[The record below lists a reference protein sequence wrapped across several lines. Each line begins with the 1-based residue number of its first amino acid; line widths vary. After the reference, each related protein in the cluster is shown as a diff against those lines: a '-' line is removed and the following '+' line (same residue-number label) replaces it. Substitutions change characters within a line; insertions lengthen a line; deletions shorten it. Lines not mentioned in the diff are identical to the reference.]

1 MKRGLGMAK
10 VMGATATALVLAG
23 CAVGPD
29 YRRPEVGVPAAHRGA
44 GGEPAGGAPGELG
57 GLPWW
62 ELFEDP
68 VLEGYLREALDNNWD
83 ARIAA
88 ARVLEAEA
96 TLRVVRSGWYP
107 TVAAG
112 GDWTSTR
119 TSRRGPAGLPD
130 GADAV
135 REYGSVFLS
144 MPGYE
149 LDLWGRLRRATEAAR
164 ARLLAGRE
172 NQAVV
177 RQSLVAE
184 VGATYLTLGELDE
197 ELAIARRTLEAR
209 LTSLTLTRS
218 REEGGVASLQDVH
231 QAEVLVAGARV
242 AVSDIRRAI
251 EQTENAL
258 SFLLGRAPGSMARGS
273 RTAAL
278 PLGRIAI
285 PPGLPSELLERRPD
299 IRAAEQG
306 LVAANADVGQARAA
320 FYPQMTLT
328 GVYGQQSVALSTLF
342 DGPARFWQFG
352 PSVTMPLFTGGR
364 LRGASRAALARYEE
378 ALVAYQRTV
387 QNAFREVSDN
397 LVACARLRESR
408 EALEARAEANR
419 NSAGLARVRYEGGVT
434 GYLEVLYS
442 DQELFDAELALAR
455 ARLAEQLALIGLYRS
470 LGGGW
475 HLPEG
480 GEAARP

>member
-1 MKRGLGMAK
+1 MR
-10 VMGATATALVLAG
+10 GATWWRAMAGAGAGFLLAG

-29 YRRPEVGVPAAHRGA
+29 YRRPEVELPATHRGA
-44 GGEPAGGAPGELG
+44 GGEQLAAVPGELG
-57 GLPWW
+57 ELPWW

-68 VLEGYLREALDNNWD
+68 VLEGYLREALENNWD
-83 ARIAA
+83 VRIAA
-88 ARVLEAEA
+88 ARVLEAA
-96 TLRVVRSGWYP
+96 ASLRGVQSGWYP

-112 GDWTSTR
+112 GDWTTAR

-130 GADAV
+130 SADAV
-135 REYGSVFLS
+135 REYGSAFVS

-164 ARLLAGRE
+164 ARLLAVRE
-172 NQAVV
+172 NQSVV
-177 RQSLVAE
+177 RQTLVAE
-184 VGATYLTLGELDE
+184 VASRYLTLGELDE
-197 ELAIARRTLEAR
+197 ELEIALRTLEVR
-209 LTSLTLTRS
+209 QSSLTLTLS

-231 QAEVLVAGARV
+231 QAEVLVAAARAV
-242 AVSDIRRAI
+242 VSDIRRAI
-251 EQTENAL
+251 EQAEHAL
-258 SFLLGRAPGSMARGS
+258 SFLLGRAPGPVARGS

-278 PLGRIAI
+278 PLGRLAI
-285 PPGLPSELLERRPD
+285 PAGLPSELLERRPD

-306 LVAANADVGQARAA
+306 LVGANADVGQARAA
-320 FYPQMTLT
+320 YYPQVVLT

-342 DGPARFWQFG
+342 EGPARFWQFG
-352 PSVTMPLFTGGR
+352 PSVTVPVFTGGR
-364 LRGASRAALARYEE
+364 LRSASRAALARYEA
-378 ALVAYQRTV
+378 ALSEYQQTV
-387 QNAFREVSDN
+387 QNAFREVSDG
-397 LVACARLRESR
+397 LVACARQREIR

-419 NSAGLARVRYEGGVT
+419 RSAELARVRYEGGVT

-455 ARLAEQLALIGLYRS
+455 ARLAEQLALIGLYRA

-480 GEAARP
+480 TADVRR